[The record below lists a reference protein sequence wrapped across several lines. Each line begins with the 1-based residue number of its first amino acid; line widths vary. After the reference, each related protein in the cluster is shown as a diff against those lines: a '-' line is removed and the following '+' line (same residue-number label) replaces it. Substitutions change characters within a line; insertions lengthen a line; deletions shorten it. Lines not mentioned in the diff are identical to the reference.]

1 MWSSA
6 DSRSCPA
13 PHRRRSPALLW
24 DRLTSPLIIAKRH
37 LINMSLLLLCN
48 LVFGAWRVNL
58 RGRILLAVSHVS
70 PLLQVWQLRGVP
82 AREAEAGGVP
92 AGPREAGVWK
102 GRAARE
108 AETKSNSESMLR
120 KTCWKKKKRKNKVWI
135 LVDCLLPKPLDC
147 HMVRHVALCSIC
159 QTSFFTEGCTF
170 YFIFFSLRVS
180 NRPPTQAALGVPS
193 QKGRLFISRQ
203 HLTRQTFFKKTVWKT
218 SIKQSSCG

>member
-120 KTCWKKKKRKNKVWI
+120 KTCWKKKNAKIKYEFLLTVYFQSLWI
-135 LVDCLLPKPLDC
+135 VTWSVTWRFAQSVKQAFSQK
-147 HMVRHVALCSIC
+147 VAL
-159 QTSFFTEGCTF
+159 FF
-170 YFIFFSLRVS
+170 FFFLRVS

-203 HLTRQTFFKKTVWKT
+203 HLTQQTFFKKTVWKT
-218 SIKQSSCG
+218 SIKQ

>member
-13 PHRRRSPALLW
+13 PHRRRLPALLW

-92 AGPREAGVWK
+92 AGPWEAGVWK

-120 KTCWKKKKRKNKVWI
+120 KTCWKKKICKNKVWI

-147 HMVRHVALCSIC
+147 HLVRHVALCSIC
-159 QTSFFTEGCTF
+159 QRSFFTEGCTF
-170 YFIFFSLRVS
+170 YLFIFFESV
-180 NRPPTQAALGVPS
+180 
-193 QKGRLFISRQ
+193 
-203 HLTRQTFFKKTVWKT
+203 
-218 SIKQSSCG
+218 

>member
-120 KTCWKKKKRKNKVWI
+120 KTKTQKLTMNSCWLFTSKAFGLPHGPSHRALLNLSNK
-135 LVDCLLPKPLDC
+135 LFHRGLHFL
-147 HMVRHVALCSIC
+147 
-159 QTSFFTEGCTF
+159 FFL
-170 YFIFFSLRVS
+170 FFLRVS
-180 NRPPTQAALGVPS
+180 KQLARPHRQPS
-193 QKGRLFISRQ
+193 GCRHKKAVYLSVVSASLSKRFLKRQ
-203 HLTRQTFFKKTVWKT
+203 CG
-218 SIKQSSCG
+218 KQV

>member
-120 KTCWKKKKRKNKVWI
+120 KTKTQKLTMNSCWLFTSKAFG
-135 LVDCLLPKPLDC
+135 LPHGPS
-147 HMVRHVALCSIC
+147 RVALLNLSN
-159 QTSFFTEGCTF
+159 QLFHRGLHFLF
-170 YFIFFSLRVS
+170 YFFFCECLS
-180 NRPPTQAALGVPS
+180 NSPAHTGSPRGAVTKRP
-193 QKGRLFISRQ
+193 
-203 HLTRQTFFKKTVWKT
+203 
-218 SIKQSSCG
+218 SIYQSSAPHSANVF